1 MFIKKIMNTEEK
13 IYGIKKI
20 LISNLLMKLS
30 WSIIGR
36 KIKKNTMS
44 FIVVPDTKIVA
55 MWPFFFVLK

>member
-1 MFIKKIMNTEEK
+1 MDAEEK

-30 WSIIGR
+30 CSIIGR

-44 FIVVPDTKIVA
+44 FIVVPDRKIVA
-55 MWPFFFVLK
+55 M